1 MLTIANGWGSLQA
14 RSMLVGTF
22 GTAKPVI
29 AMVHFPPL
37 PGAPRHDVR
46 GGMSAI
52 IDSAAHDIEALQR
65 GGVDAIMFANEGDRP
80 YVLRASP
87 EGLAAYA
94 VAVAILRPLIRIPFG
109 VDYLWDPVATVALGV
124 ATGARFGREI
134 FTGVYDSDMGLWT
147 PDGAGALKLRH
158 DLGRDDFRLMYNINA
173 EFASPV
179 GSRTLIERAKSAVFA
194 SLADVVLV
202 SGPMTGESASMSDL
216 KAVKSVLPDTP
227 VFANT
232 GVNRD
237 NVAEVFA
244 AGDGCVI
251 GTHFKAEGNTW
262 NPVDADRVSRFM
274 DVVAK
279 LR

>member
-1 MLTIANGWGSLQA
+1 
-14 RSMLVGTF
+14 MLVGTF

-46 GGMSAI
+46 GSMSAI
-52 IDSAAHDIEALQR
+52 IDSAAHDIESLQR
-65 GGVDAIMFANEGDRP
+65 GGVDAIMFGNEGDRP

-87 EGLAAYA
+87 EGLAGYA
-94 VAVAILRPLIRIPFG
+94 VAVAILRPLIRVPFG

-232 GVNRD
+232 GVNRN

-251 GTHFKAEGNTW
+251 GTHFKVEGNTW